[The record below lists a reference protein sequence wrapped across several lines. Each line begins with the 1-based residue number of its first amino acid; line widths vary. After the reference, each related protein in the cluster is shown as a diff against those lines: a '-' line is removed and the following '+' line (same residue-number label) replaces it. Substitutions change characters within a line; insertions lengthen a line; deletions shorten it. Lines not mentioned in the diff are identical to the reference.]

1 MGKQVGKHHYD
12 VYHDENELSRSA
24 RGSWAIIISVVATPL
39 IALVSTSISDIFG
52 LGLWSLIP
60 GFLLGAIIVA
70 PMFVPLARKVRIVYA
85 AWISF
90 GFAGLFAIGTAIVL
104 PWTSLPIASMFAGL
118 LGLIIGE
125 FIAYKFG
132 PRYKVYRY
140 ACCPGC
146 GYTLVGLPK
155 NLPCP
160 ECGRDNS
167 DLVMKF

>member
-1 MGKQVGKHHYD
+1 MAKQVGRHHYE
-12 VYHDENELSRSA
+12 VHHDENELSRSV
-24 RGSWAIIISVVATPL
+24 RSWWAIIISVVATAL
-39 IALVSTSISDIFG
+39 IAMVSTLILDFG
-52 LGLWSLIP
+52 FLGIWALIP
-60 GFLLGAIIVA
+60 GTLLGALIA
-70 PMFVPLARKVRIVYA
+70 PVFVHLARRVRVFYA
-85 AWISF
+85 ASVSF
-90 GFAGLFAIGTAIVL
+90 GLAAIFAFAIALAFPRQFDPTY
-104 PWTSLPIASMFAGL
+104 SMFAGL

-167 DLVMKF
+167 DLVKKF